1 MHSPTR
7 QNKMLSSKECR
18 LEMSHRRERRSDR
31 RYSELEELEHRYYK
45 ELRNEV
51 VRIHGAGKYLRC
63 PYCQDHARREYDV
76 RELERHASRIARE
89 SKSASFKDKARHL
102 GLLKYLDWYGHGKGK
117 SSQSNKREIVSE
129 SGEIASMK
137 EGIAPE
143 MDDLCIEPG
152 EIITKSADIGM
163 VRKDSVKSHGRIL
176 KQGLQS
182 PSHAAMRQST
192 QKSDDEPIVWPW
204 MAIVANLPVE
214 KKNGRYAGESGRKL
228 REELVTQGYNPI
240 KVHPLWDFQGHSG
253 FAIAEFNKDWE
264 GFKDAMAF
272 EKAFEMDHHGKRDW
286 YAKGHKGDKLYG
298 WLARGEEYWGRG
310 LVGKHLQKNGDLKTV
325 SDIQNEDRRKDK
337 SLMCNLTNELESKKK
352 KCEEIKKNISK
363 TEIFMGNIM
372 VQKEE
377 MVKSYNEE
385 MKKMQDNASKKLR
398 QISEEHKRSKSELE
412 AQREALKLREK
423 GLRQRQA
430 LNESEKKKLDNQK
443 KMNEMAILQ
452 QKKAD
457 QQMLNLVEE
466 QKRQKQLLHKKIIEL
481 EAKLDQKQALE
492 LQIQRMKGAI
502 EVMKYITDEGDK
514 EDEKKLESVEEELR
528 DKLEELDGLES
539 LNQALIIKER
549 RTNDELQEA
558 RKQLIKCLKD
568 SRANICVKRMGE
580 LDGKPF
586 VKAANM
592 KYGGENVTVK
602 AMELCSLWEDYLRD
616 PSWHPYKVVMDGG
629 NPKEVLDENDE
640 KLKELKTELGDEVY
654 ETVTTALHEMNEYN
668 PSGRYPVPE
677 LWNSN
682 EKRKGSLKEG
692 IEHLLKQWKNHK
704 AKRRRN

>member
-1 MHSPTR
+1 
-7 QNKMLSSKECR
+7 
-18 LEMSHRRERRSDR
+18 MSHTRERRSER

-45 ELRNEV
+45 ELRDEV
-51 VRIHGAGKYLRC
+51 ARIHGAGKYLRC
-63 PYCQDHARREYDV
+63 PYCQDHTRREYDV

-117 SSQSNKREIVSE
+117 GKGKSKSSLSNKREIASE
-129 SGEIASMK
+129 SGELATMK
-137 EGIAPE
+137 GGVVPE
-143 MDDLCIEPG
+143 MDELCIEPG

-163 VRKDSVKSHGRIL
+163 VGEDSVKSHGRIF
-176 KQGLQS
+176 KQDLQS

-192 QKSDDEPIVWPW
+192 QKGDDEPIVWPW

-214 KKNGRYAGESGRKL
+214 KKNGKYAGESGRKL
-228 REELVTQGYNPI
+228 REELVSQGHNPI

-310 LVGKHLQKNGDLKTV
+310 VIGKHLQKNGDLKTV

-352 KCEEIKKNISK
+352 KCEEIKKSISK

-377 MVKSYNEE
+377 MIQSYNEE

-423 GLRQRQA
+423 DLRQRQA
-430 LNESEKKKLDNQK
+430 LNESDFLQ
-443 KMNEMAILQ
+443 NEMAILQ

-466 QKRQKQLLHKKIIEL
+466 QERQKQILHKKIIDL

-502 EVMKYITDEGDK
+502 E
-514 EDEKKLESVEEELR
+514 
-528 DKLEELDGLES
+528 
-539 LNQALIIKER
+539 
-549 RTNDELQEA
+549 
-558 RKQLIKCLKD
+558 CLKD

-592 KYGGENVTVK
+592 KYGGEDVTVK
-602 AMELCSLWEDYLRD
+602 AMQLCSLWEDYLRD

-629 NPKEVLDENDE
+629 TPKEILDENDE

-682 EKRKGSLKEG
+682 EKRKVSLKEG
-692 IEHLLKQWKNHK
+692 IEHLLKQWKIHK

>member
-1 MHSPTR
+1 
-7 QNKMLSSKECR
+7 
-18 LEMSHRRERRSDR
+18 MSHRRERRSDH

-45 ELRNEV
+45 ELRDEV
-51 VRIHGAGKYLRC
+51 VRIPGAGKYLRC
-63 PYCQDHARREYDV
+63 PYCQEHTRREYDF

-102 GLLKYLDWYGHGKGK
+102 GLLKYLDRYGHGKGK
-117 SSQSNKREIVSE
+117 SSQSNKKEIWTE
-129 SGEIASMK
+129 SGEIATMK
-137 EGIAPE
+137 GGIAPE
-143 MDDLCIEPG
+143 IDDLCIEPG
-152 EIITKSADIGM
+152 EIITKSTDLGM
-163 VRKDSVKSHGRIL
+163 VHKDAENFHGRIF
-176 KQGLQS
+176 KQDVQS

-192 QKSDDEPIVWPW
+192 NKGDDEPIVWPW

-214 KKNGRYAGESGRKL
+214 KKDGRYAGDSGRKL
-228 REELVTQGYNPI
+228 KEEWVSEGYNPV
-240 KVHPLWDFQGHSG
+240 KVHPLWDFRGHSG
-253 FAIAEFNKDWE
+253 FAVVEFNKDWE
-264 GFKDAMAF
+264 GFKDALAF
-272 EKAFEMDHHGKRDW
+272 EKAFEVDHRGKKDW
-286 YAKGHKGDKLYG
+286 HARGHKGDKLYG
-298 WLARGEEYWGRG
+298 WLARGEEYRGKG
-310 LVGKHLQKNGDLKTV
+310 LVGKHLQKNGDLKTL
-325 SDIQNEDRRKDK
+325 SEIQNEDRRKDK
-337 SLMCNLTNELESKKK
+337 RLMCNLTNELESKQR
-352 KCEEIKKNISK
+352 KCEEIKKNITK
-363 TEIFMGNIM
+363 TEISMGNIM
-372 VQKEE
+372 LQKEE
-377 MVKSYNEE
+377 MVQRYNEE
-385 MKKMQDNASKKLR
+385 LKKMHDNASKKLR
-398 QISEEHKRSKSELE
+398 QISEEQKRSKSELE
-412 AQREALKLREK
+412 ARREALKLREK
-423 GLRQRQA
+423 DLRQRQA
-430 LNESEKKKLDNQK
+430 LNDTEKQKLDNQN
-443 KMNEMAILQ
+443 KMNETAILQ

-492 LQIQRMKGAI
+492 LQILRMKGDI
-502 EVMKYITDEGDK
+502 EVRKYITDEGDK

-558 RKQLIKCLKD
+558 RKQLMKCLKD

-592 KYGGENVTVK
+592 KFAGEDAAVK

-629 NPKEVLDENDE
+629 TPKEVLDEDDE
-640 KLKELKTELGDEVY
+640 KLKELKTELGDDVY

-682 EKRKGSLKEG
+682 EKRKVSLREG
-692 IEHLLKQWKNHK
+692 IEHLLKQWKIHK

>member
-1 MHSPTR
+1 
-7 QNKMLSSKECR
+7 
-18 LEMSHRRERRSDR
+18 MSHTRERRSES

-45 ELRNEV
+45 ELRDEV

-63 PYCQDHARREYDV
+63 PYCQDHTRREYDV

-117 SSQSNKREIVSE
+117 GKSKSSLSNKREVASE
-129 SGEIASMK
+129 SGELATMK

-143 MDDLCIEPG
+143 MDELCIEPG

-163 VRKDSVKSHGRIL
+163 VGEDSVKSHGRIF
-176 KQGLQS
+176 KQDLQS

-192 QKSDDEPIVWPW
+192 QKGDDEPIVWPW

-214 KKNGRYAGESGRKL
+214 KKNGKYAGESGRKL
-228 REELVTQGYNPI
+228 REELVSQGHNPI

-310 LVGKHLQKNGDLKTV
+310 LIGKHLQKNGDLKTV

-352 KCEEIKKNISK
+352 KCEEIKKSISK

-377 MVKSYNEE
+377 MIQSYNEE

-423 GLRQRQA
+423 DLRQRQA

-466 QKRQKQLLHKKIIEL
+466 QKRQKQLLHKKIIDL

-558 RKQLIKCLKD
+558 RKQLIKW
-568 SRANICVKRMGE
+568 AN
-580 LDGKPF
+580 GKPF

-592 KYGGENVTVK
+592 KYGGEDVTVK
-602 AMELCSLWEDYLRD
+602 AMQLCSLWEDYLRD

-629 NPKEVLDENDE
+629 TPKEILDENDE

-668 PSGRYPVPE
+668 PSGRKVQVLGPMLYYHVNLLPDLMQALPG
-677 LWNSN
+677 NSVFV
-682 EKRKGSLKEG
+682 RGLA
-692 IEHLLKQWKNHK
+692 ILTD
-704 AKRRRN
+704 